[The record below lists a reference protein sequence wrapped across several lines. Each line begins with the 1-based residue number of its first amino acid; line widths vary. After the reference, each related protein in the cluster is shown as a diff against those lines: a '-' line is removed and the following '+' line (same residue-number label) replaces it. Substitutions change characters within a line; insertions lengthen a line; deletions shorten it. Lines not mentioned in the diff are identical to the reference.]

1 MSLSEWI
8 AQEEKGIVCSFLVGS
23 IRGAGEGGYPPP
35 SSPGEDMCSNPRGGD
50 PPPPP
55 SCDALKV
62 GGGAPPSPLL
72 RCCKGGGRSPLP
84 PPAASLVHLL
94 QFFGHQ
100 PCTGTEVMRV
110 GRFWTLLSCVVWPA
124 LQCRRLC
131 CVYCS
136 VAGLWPGRRAAERGQ
151 KEKLKILAV
160 HASQSQDRWVGR

>member
-1 MSLSEWI
+1 
-8 AQEEKGIVCSFLVGS
+8 
-23 IRGAGEGGYPPP
+23 
-35 SSPGEDMCSNPRGGD
+35 MCSNPRGGPPSPPLLRCSKGGGRA
-50 PPPPP
+50 PPPSP
-55 SCDALKV
+55 SCDAVKV
-62 GGGAPPSPLL
+62 GGGPPS
-72 RCCKGGGRSPLP
+72 P